1 MKAHDGIDDSSLSFK
16 YRFSFFLFFF
26 FHFSV
31 DPLGRRAKGRERG
44 REGET
49 GARLFLMR

>member
-1 MKAHDGIDDSSLSFK
+1 MKAHDGGIDDSFLSFE
-16 YRFSFFLFFF
+16 YRFFFF
-26 FHFSV
+26 FHFSL
-31 DPLGRRAKGRERG
+31 DPPGRRAKGRERG

>member
-16 YRFSFFLFFF
+16 CRFSFFSFF